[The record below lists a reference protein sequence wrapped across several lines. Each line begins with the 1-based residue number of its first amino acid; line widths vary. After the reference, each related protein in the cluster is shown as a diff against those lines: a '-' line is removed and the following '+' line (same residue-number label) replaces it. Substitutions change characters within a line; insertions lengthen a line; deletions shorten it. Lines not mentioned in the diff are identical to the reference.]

1 MLVFFS
7 ESGRVCR
14 SKKQEMESAIVK
26 RLLTV
31 LTGVVFMLG
40 LVAPQAAEAKRFGG
54 GGSFGKKYS
63 SPFQQ
68 RQQPSKQQQQA
79 QRQQTVANSGTSR
92 FLGPLAG
99 LAAGGLLAWLFF
111 GDGFEGL
118 QIMDLLLFALI
129 AFGLFALF
137 QRFAASQRTAR
148 ETGQRPGAQAG
159 PFGPAQQRTAP
170 SADLQT
176 PNQSGQGSIIGSG
189 LGLNAL
195 HRVTAPDWFRTDR
208 FEESAKSH
216 FVAVQKAWDE
226 ADASEIESYCTPGLY
241 QALQDLM
248 REVVPGE
255 NHTEVDT
262 LYTEIVDQIFD
273 EAQGEQYFVVSVRF
287 HGFIK
292 EDKAGSAHAFDE
304 IWHIRR
310 LAKGEG
316 NWQIAGIQQTHEA

>member
-1 MLVFFS
+1 M
-7 ESGRVCR
+7 
-14 SKKQEMESAIVK
+14 K

-63 SPFQQ
+63 EPTQQ

-99 LAAGGLLAWLFF
+99 LAAGGLLAWMFF
-111 GDGFEGL
+111 GDGFDGL

-137 QRFAASQRTAR
+137 KRFAASQMTAR
-148 ETGQRPGAQAG
+148 QTGQGHG
-159 PFGPAQQRTAP
+159 PFDLNQQRTNAA
-170 SADLQT
+170 ADLET
-176 PNQSGQGSIIGSG
+176 ASPGGQGSIIGSG

-195 HRVTAPDWFRTDR
+195 HRATAPEWFRADS
-208 FEESAKSH
+208 FEQSARAH
-216 FVAVQKAWDE
+216 FVAVQNAWDDG
-226 ADASEIESYCTPGLY
+226 DASEIESYCTPELY
-241 QALQDLM
+241 LALQDLM
-248 REVVPGE
+248 HEVVPGE

-273 EAQGEQYFVVSVRF
+273 EDYFVVSVRF

-310 LAKGEG
+310 LTKGEG